1 MRSPDLDKESFEGIW
16 REYPMNRIWRTEVG
30 RYEGFEKE
38 GEEQR
43 NVG

>member
-1 MRSPDLDKESFEGIW
+1 MRSPDLDKESFEEIW
-16 REYPMNRIWRTEVG
+16 REYPMNRIWRREVG
-30 RYEGFEKE
+30 RYECFEKE